1 MTEIQLVKE
10 IDLDAFNVRL
20 RSDGIVHV
28 HLKANT
34 LVTVEMQMDMQD
46 AYWEITSV
54 KRPFIFTG
62 DEFVSITYKARKNSK
77 KMEPF
82 VPNIG
87 TAMVVRNLAQRII
100 ADYYYKFDRPGI
112 PYIVVTDFE
121 KGIQWITETFDIP
134 PVEEENLRSS
144 ASDSKQTAAWADTMR
159 IKK

>member
-1 MTEIQLVKE
+1 M
-10 IDLDAFNVRL
+10 
-20 RSDGIVHV
+20 HV

-62 DEFVSITYKARKNSK
+62 DEFVSITNKARKNSK

-100 ADYYYKFDRPGI
+100 AGYYYKFDRPGI

-134 PVEEENLRSS
+134 PVEEEN
-144 ASDSKQTAAWADTMR
+144 
-159 IKK
+159 